1 VKPNGQKELFAKQ
14 PLVMNGALAACVL
27 PGVAQNQSK
36 TPFQCLLPLFRS
48 RGVLRCSRFAAA
60 ITGQIHNCSGIVF
73 GIPAGHVG
81 RYASHLGDS
90 ATQCLLLPLS
100 DFHRA
105 VFPQAHNMS
114 ERLSQ
119 ITYEAL
125 PSEVRPLADDI
136 LKVSSA
142 ALGGPYNALLRSPD
156 MARRAFDFLDYLRF
170 KTSVNKRLNEWAIL
184 IQARISNA
192 QYEWWAHE
200 RIARKAGLS
209 DAVMRELQQCQRP
222 QSMQADE
229 RLVYDYCVQLSL
241 NHRVSD
247 DLWQEAVSQMGEQA
261 VVDLTVLSGTY
272 VMVSMLLN
280 ATQVGI
286 PDGSPEPLQVLSPL
300 EIRQRLLA

>member
-1 VKPNGQKELFAKQ
+1 
-14 PLVMNGALAACVL
+14 M
-27 PGVAQNQSK
+27 
-36 TPFQCLLPLFRS
+36 T
-48 RGVLRCSRFAAA
+48 
-60 ITGQIHNCSGIVF
+60 
-73 GIPAGHVG
+73 
-81 RYASHLGDS
+81 
-90 ATQCLLLPLS
+90 
-100 DFHRA
+100 
-105 VFPQAHNMS
+105 

-119 ITYEAL
+119 ITYEDLAAD
-125 PSEVRPLADDI
+125 VRPLADDI
-136 LKVSSA
+136 LRVSSA

-170 KTSVNKRLNEWAIL
+170 RTSVNKRLNEFAIL

-209 DAVMRELQQCQRP
+209 DAIMRDLQQCKRP
-222 QSMQADE
+222 THMQADE

-241 NHRVSD
+241 NHRVPD
-247 DLWQEAVSQMGEQA
+247 ALWQEAVAAMGEQA

-286 PDGSPEPLQVLSPL
+286 PDGGEAPLQVMEPQD
-300 EIRQRLLA
+300 IRQRLLA

>member
-1 VKPNGQKELFAKQ
+1 
-14 PLVMNGALAACVL
+14 M
-27 PGVAQNQSK
+27 
-36 TPFQCLLPLFRS
+36 T
-48 RGVLRCSRFAAA
+48 
-60 ITGQIHNCSGIVF
+60 
-73 GIPAGHVG
+73 
-81 RYASHLGDS
+81 
-90 ATQCLLLPLS
+90 
-100 DFHRA
+100 
-105 VFPQAHNMS
+105 

-125 PSEVRPLADDI
+125 PAEVRPLADDI

-170 KTSVNKRLNEWAIL
+170 KTSVNKRLN
-184 IQARISNA
+184 A

-200 RIARKAGLS
+200 RIARNAGLS
-209 DAVMRELQQCQRP
+209 DAVMRDLQQCQRP
-222 QSMQADE
+222 SSMQDDE
-229 RLVYDYCVQLSL
+229 RLVYDFCIQLSL

-247 DLWQEAVSQMGEQA
+247 DLWQEAVTTMGEQA

-286 PDGSPEPLQVLSPL
+286 PGGGAEPLLVLSPL

>member
-1 VKPNGQKELFAKQ
+1 
-14 PLVMNGALAACVL
+14 M
-27 PGVAQNQSK
+27 
-36 TPFQCLLPLFRS
+36 T
-48 RGVLRCSRFAAA
+48 
-60 ITGQIHNCSGIVF
+60 
-73 GIPAGHVG
+73 
-81 RYASHLGDS
+81 
-90 ATQCLLLPLS
+90 
-100 DFHRA
+100 
-105 VFPQAHNMS
+105 

-119 ITYEAL
+119 IRYEDLAAD
-125 PSEVRPLADDI
+125 VRPLADDI

-170 KTSVNKRLNEWAIL
+170 RTSVNKRLNEFAIL

-209 DAVMRELQQCQRP
+209 DAVMRDLQQCRRP
-222 QSMQADE
+222 STMQADE

-241 NHRVSD
+241 NHRVPD
-247 DLWQEAVSQMGEQA
+247 ALWQEAVAAMGEQA

-286 PDGSPEPLQVLSPL
+286 PDGGEAPLQVMAPQD
-300 EIRQRLLA
+300 IRQRVLA